1 MMACLVSLEQ
11 TDWTSGSADIGMSGG
26 TDERG
31 TFSYRVSLMVV
42 YTVKQSLDG
51 HWSVRRMGSVLF
63 GELQLA
69 AAIRLART
77 IARDEHDRSRR
88 SVSVEM
94 HDATSVIRLGS
105 YQQET
110 ARSATA

>member
-1 MMACLVSLEQ
+1 M
-11 TDWTSGSADIGMSGG
+11 I
-26 TDERG
+26 
-31 TFSYRVSLMVV
+31 V
-42 YTVKQSLDG
+42 YTVKQSQDG
-51 HWSVRRMGSVLF
+51 YWSIRRMGSTLF
-63 GELQLA
+63 SDLQLA

-77 IARDEHDRSRR
+77 IARDEHHRSRR

-105 YQQET
+105 YQQAD